1 MAGLNTYSAPASVQA
16 QHGNMQP
23 SPGRN
28 PMLLGPNFQSPEK
41 VIRPYRPSSDLIP
54 RYDPRA
60 AAFEPPLLKELRAER
75 TRAEHFLNLIH
86 DQAALNLKLSEE
98 LEKAVGDLRR
108 LSKDVGDVAET
119 IHNRRENLSAQIS
132 KLIQQS
138 KEIDAMATLHE
149 KWNGQVDDEI
159 MHTHVVMQKWERP
172 DGRRVVV

>member
-1 MAGLNTYSAPASVQA
+1 
-16 QHGNMQP
+16 MQP

-28 PMLLGPNFQSPEK
+28 PMLLDPNGQSPEK
-41 VIRPYRPSSDLIP
+41 VIRPYRPSTDLIP

-98 LEKAVGDLRR
+98 LEKSAGELRR
-108 LSKDVGDVAET
+108 LSKDVRDVAGA
-119 IHNRRENLSAQIS
+119 IHHGREDLSAQTP
-132 KLIQQS
+132 KLVQQS
-138 KEIDAMATLHE
+138 NKIETMAMLHE

>member
-1 MAGLNTYSAPASVQA
+1 MTGSNTHSAPANVQA
-16 QHGNMQP
+16 QHGIMQP

-28 PMLLGPNFQSPEK
+28 PMLLDPNGQSPEK
-41 VIRPYRPSSDLIP
+41 VIRPYRPSTDLIP

-98 LEKAVGDLRR
+98 LEKSAGELRR
-108 LSKDVGDVAET
+108 LSKDVRDVAEA
-119 IHNRRENLSAQIS
+119 IHHGREDLSAQIP
-132 KLIQQS
+132 KLVQQS
-138 KEIDAMATLHE
+138 NGIETMAKLHE

-159 MHTHVVMQKWERP
+159 MHTHLVMQKWERP